1 MSESGVLNMKYTRRN
16 KMILHQP
23 VSRANYANKGDI
35 TLSHTINVNKDIPT
49 DHYKIESQTLLE
61 FQGTL

>member
-1 MSESGVLNMKYTRRN
+1 
-16 KMILHQP
+16 MILHQP

-35 TLSHTINVNKDIPT
+35 TLSHTININKDILT